1 MANARARRNFLSKI
15 KVNGVNLSSLA
26 EIKEGVC
33 SAYQALL
40 SDPGDWRPSIN
51 GLNFKEL
58 GEGLASSL
66 EVMFS
71 MEEIFAALSSF
82 CGDKAPGPDGF
93 TMAFWLFCW
102 DVVKPKILGLFR
114 EFYLHGTFQ
123 RSLNSTFLLLIP
135 KKEGTED
142 LKDFRPIS
150 LVGSVYKL
158 LAKVLANRLNT
169 VMGEVISD
177 SQHAFIHGRQIL
189 DVVLIANEALDSRLK
204 DNIPGLLLKMDIEKA
219 FDHVN
224 WNFLVEVM
232 SKMGFGH
239 RWINWIKWCCS
250 TASFSILINGSPSG
264 FFRSSRGLRQDDPL
278 SPYLFLLA
286 MEALSQ
292 LLSRARNGDF
302 ISGFRVG
309 GRGSEG
315 LFVSHL
321 LFADDTLIFCDTD
334 ADQLQYL
341 SWTFMWFEAISGLK
355 VNLSKTKVIPVGE
368 GIPME
373 TLAAVL
379 GCKIGSLPTSY
390 LGLPLGAPYKSTR
403 VWDAV
408 KERFRKRQ
416 YLFKGGRLT
425 LLKST
430 LSSLPT
436 YFLSLFVIPKRVC
449 VRLENIQRDF
459 LWGGGALENKPHLQI
474 IFSKY
479 ELQEGGWCSKG
490 VRNRY
495 GVGVWKAIRKG
506 WENFRSHS
514 RFIIGDGTRV
524 KFWKDLWRGNQSL
537 EEACPMLFNL
547 SVNKEG
553 WVAEAW
559 EEDEGGGSWGLR
571 FNRHLNDWEVGEV
584 ESLLSKL
591 HPLTIRRGVEDL
603 FRWKENKNGTFSVKS
618 FYSSFSRDA
627 KPPFPARTI
636 WTPWIPIRANFFV
649 WDAAWSRLLTTD
661 RLKRFGWSIP
671 NSQNVMASNLLPVW
685 GAMGDALLCEKNLL
699 GWHGSFV
706 GKKREKAWRAA
717 PLCLMWTIWKERN
730 RRAFDDMERNDQD
743 IKSIFLYTFVNWAR
757 VYIEEHTLS
766 LIDFVDWLATK

>member
-1 MANARARRNFLSKI
+1 
-15 KVNGVNLSSLA
+15 
-26 EIKEGVC
+26 
-33 SAYQALL
+33 
-40 SDPGDWRPSIN
+40 
-51 GLNFKEL
+51 
-58 GEGLASSL
+58 
-66 EVMFS
+66 
-71 MEEIFAALSSF
+71 
-82 CGDKAPGPDGF
+82 
-93 TMAFWLFCW
+93 
-102 DVVKPKILGLFR
+102 
-114 EFYLHGTFQ
+114 
-123 RSLNSTFLLLIP
+123 
-135 KKEGTED
+135 
-142 LKDFRPIS
+142 
-150 LVGSVYKL
+150 
-158 LAKVLANRLNT
+158 
-169 VMGEVISD
+169 
-177 SQHAFIHGRQIL
+177 
-189 DVVLIANEALDSRLK
+189 
-204 DNIPGLLLKMDIEKA
+204 
-219 FDHVN
+219 
-224 WNFLVEVM
+224 
-232 SKMGFGH
+232 
-239 RWINWIKWCCS
+239 
-250 TASFSILINGSPSG
+250 
-264 FFRSSRGLRQDDPL
+264 
-278 SPYLFLLA
+278 

-292 LLSRARNGDF
+292 LLSRARNGNF
-302 ISGFRVG
+302 ISCFRVG

-321 LFADDTLIFCDTD
+321 LFADDTLIFCDAD

-355 VNLSKTKVIPVGE
+355 VNLNKTKAIPVGE

-373 TLAAVL
+373 TLAVVL

-390 LGLPLGAPYKSTR
+390 LGLPLGAPYKSIR

-408 KERFRKRQ
+408 EERFRKRLSLWKRQ
-416 YLFKGGRLT
+416 YLSKGGRLT

-449 VRLENIQRDF
+449 VRLEKIQRDF
-459 LWGGGALENKPHLQI
+459 LWGGGALENKPHLVSWKVVCADKKKGGLGIRSLATFNKALLGKWLWRFANENELLWKQI
-474 IFSKY
+474 ILSKY
-479 ELQEGGWCSKG
+479 DLQEGGWCSKNA
-490 VRNRY
+490 RNRY

-524 KFWKDLWRGNQSL
+524 KFWKDLWCGNQSL
-537 EEACPMLFNL
+537 EEAFPILFIL

-553 WVAEAW
+553 WVAKAW

-618 FYSSFSRDA
+618 FYSSFSRDT

-636 WTPWIPIRANFFV
+636 WMPWVPIRASFFG
-649 WDAAWSRLLTTD
+649 WEAAWNRLLTTD

-671 NSQNVMASNLLPVW
+671 NRCFLCKYKEETTDHLL
-685 GAMGDALLCEKNLL
+685 LFCEKARMLWLLIFSLFGVQWVMHSSVKNHLL

-706 GKKREKAWRAA
+706 GKKRKKAWRAA
-717 PLCLMWTIWKERN
+717 PLCLMWTIWRERN
-730 RRAFDDMERNDQD
+730 RRAFDDMEKNDQD